1 MAVGTSVVLDP
12 SNRSEPL
19 KLHVKRIRIPLTALV
34 SQADVLSQLRSMILE
49 ATLPVHLLRLQ
60 LQSN

>member
-34 SQADVLSQLRSMILE
+34 SQADAAISAQKHDLGSYITCS
-49 ATLPVHLLRLQ
+49 P
-60 LQSN
+60 S